1 MRKVKRVAKN
11 DESYLSS
18 WRGILVQWAGL
29 LAGPAAW
36 GLHMQ
41 ANYSLVPLA
50 CKRGGEIYIHLVT
63 ILALLITVL
72 GAFAAWRLWQAGGRE
87 EEEVDSDGGSRFS
100 RARFMGALGLL
111 TGALFFIVIV
121 AQEIPSFFFQ
131 PCQR

>member
-1 MRKVKRVAKN
+1 MAKN
-11 DESYLSS
+11 NESYLAS

-29 LAGPAAW
+29 LAGPTAW

-63 ILALLITVL
+63 VLALLVTLL
-72 GAFAAWRLWQAGGRE
+72 GAYAAWRLWQEGGRE
-87 EEEVDSDGGSRFS
+87 DGGASSDGGSRPS

-111 TGALFFIVIV
+111 TSALFFIVII
-121 AQEIPSFFFQ
+121 AQEIPSFFFH